1 MTQDRN
7 TKIRTAITTVVQTL
21 EDQDLDFGDALT
33 ALSYALI
40 VSAKGAR
47 ISKEEFLQNLELEW
61 DHLGDIDEGM
71 EQ

>member
-47 ISKEEFLQNLELEW
+47 ISKEEFLKNLELEW
-61 DHLGDIDEGM
+61 DHLGDIDEGT